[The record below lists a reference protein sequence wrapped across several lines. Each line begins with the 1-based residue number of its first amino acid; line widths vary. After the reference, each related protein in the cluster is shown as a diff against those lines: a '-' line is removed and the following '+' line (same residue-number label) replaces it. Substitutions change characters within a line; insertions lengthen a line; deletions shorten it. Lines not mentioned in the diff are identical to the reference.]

1 MQELTRKRAIA
12 IGLRAKVPVIARI
25 VAFTLLASG
34 LAVVGVSYYK
44 LRNAEKFKAKS
55 EKPELS
61 KEVKGI
67 VEGVEQRVMKNDRL
81 YLLVKASRDVT
92 FSDDHHELENVS
104 IAVYPPEGDTPD
116 QITAARAIYEPN
128 SNVLSFIGN
137 VKIET
142 KDKLKVNTE
151 ALSFDQN
158 SGIAQTDSPVSFERE
173 NVSGTS
179 TGAVVEQKTK
189 RLQLKTNVQLAV
201 SPQSGAA
208 KRARPVAIKAAH
220 GAFDQNSMQLV
231 FSGGVTVEQENDI
244 LSGDNLTAFLNQ
256 QKHLERAE
264 IRNNAYMRVMDPGR
278 AAEVKSVN
286 MDFFMDKDQRLE
298 RALATTDVVA
308 RTLEGDADVQVAGST
323 SLEATFQAKDDAS
336 LLRQMVAGGRSVI
349 TMSAPKSKANDPQAA
364 NKRLTANAVK
374 LFWRITGRDLE
385 KAEASGD
392 AELFIEPVVSSA
404 RAERKKLNAP
414 QFDCDFFEAGNL
426 ARTCK
431 ASGGSKATLDPMQP
445 VQNRG
450 TRTLTSQNMTTVF
463 LKDTQDVERVDA
475 QGDSKFNENDRN
487 GVAAN
492 VSYVAADQTVRL
504 RGGDPTVW
512 DSRGRTKAIELDA
525 DLANDVSYARGRT
538 TTTYY
543 SQEQT
548 NGATPFSKTKSPVY
562 ISSERGEFR
571 HESGQAIYTGN
582 ARAWQDDNYVRGD
595 KLVIYINNKRMEATG
610 HVQTTIYNAKR
621 RAENNNTV
629 IPVFA
634 AADSM
639 FYSDPDRTIHYE
651 GNVDIKQ
658 GSDRLTGGVADV
670 YLLKESSE
678 MEKTIAQRNV
688 VLTQPNRKGTGDWV
702 EYTTANE
709 VAILKGNPAR
719 VEDVEQ
725 GNTEGN
731 RLTLSVRDGK
741 VTADDARGPLSPG
754 RVRST
759 HKIRKPTSN

>member
-1 MQELTRKRAIA
+1 MQEVTRRRAIA
-12 IGLRAKVPVIARI
+12 LGLRAKVPVITRL
-25 VAFTLLASG
+25 VAFALLVSG
-34 LAVVGVSYYK
+34 LTVVGISYYK

-61 KEVKGI
+61 KEVTGV
-67 VEGVEQRVMKNDRL
+67 VEGVEHHVTKNDRL

-92 FSDDHHELENVS
+92 FSDGHHELENIS
-104 IAVYPPEGDTPD
+104 MGVYPPEGETPD
-116 QITAARAIYEPN
+116 QISAARAILYPET
-128 SNVLSFIGN
+128 NVLSFMGN

-142 KDKLKVNTE
+142 KEKLKVNTE

-158 SGIAQTDSPVSFERE
+158 SGVAQTDSPVSFERE

-179 TGAVVEQKTK
+179 TGAQVEQKTK
-189 RLQLKTNVQLAV
+189 RLGLRSNVQLTIAPGQAAR
-201 SPQSGAA
+201 SA
-208 KRARPVAIKAAH
+208 KRARPVSIKAAQ
-220 GAFDQNSMQLV
+220 AVFDQQSMVLA
-231 FSGGVTVEQENDI
+231 FTGGVTVEQEADI
-244 LSGDNLTAFLNQ
+244 LSGDNLTAFINE
-256 QKHLERAE
+256 QKHLQRAE
-264 IRNNAYMRVMDPGR
+264 IRGNSYMRVMDPGR
-278 AAEVKSVN
+278 AAEVHSVN
-286 MDFFMDKDQRLE
+286 MDFFMDQDQRLE
-298 RALATTDVVA
+298 RALATSDVAA
-308 RTLEGDADVQVAGST
+308 RTLEGDSDVQISGSN
-323 SLEATFQAKDDAS
+323 SLDVSFQPQGDSS
-336 LLRQMVAGGRSVI
+336 LLKQMVAGGRSVI
-349 TMSAPKSKANDPQAA
+349 TMSAPKSKANDPHAA
-364 NKRLTANAVK
+364 NKRLTAKEVK
-374 LFWRITGRDLE
+374 LTWRTSGRDLE
-385 KAEASGD
+385 KAEANGD
-392 AELFIEPVVSSA
+392 AELFVEPVVSSA

-431 ASGGSKATLDPMQP
+431 ATGGAKATLDPMQP

-463 LKDTQDVERVDA
+463 LKDTQDMERVDA
-475 QGDSKFNENDRN
+475 QGDGKFNENDRN
-487 GVAAN
+487 GIAAN
-492 VSYVAADQTVRL
+492 VSYVAADETVRL
-504 RGGDPTVW
+504 RGGEPTVW

-525 DLANDVSYARGRT
+525 DLANDVSYARGKT

-562 ISSERGEFR
+562 IASERGEFH

-595 KLVIYINNKRMEATG
+595 KLTIYVNNKRMEASG
-610 HVQTTIYNAKR
+610 HVQTAIYNTKKQV
-621 RAENNNTV
+621 ENNNTAV
-629 IPVFA
+629 PVFA

-639 FYSDPDRTIHYE
+639 FYSDPDRAIHYE

-658 GSDRLTGGVADV
+658 GTDRLTSGVADV
-670 YLLKESSE
+670 YLLKDTNE
-678 MEKTIAQRNV
+678 MEKTIAQRDV
-688 VLTQPNRKGTGDWV
+688 VLTQPNRKGAGDWV
-702 EYTTANE
+702 EYTSANE
-709 VAILKGNPAR
+709 IAVLKGNPAR

-741 VTADDARGPLSPG
+741 VTADDARGPLAPG

-759 HKIRKPTSN
+759 HKIRKP